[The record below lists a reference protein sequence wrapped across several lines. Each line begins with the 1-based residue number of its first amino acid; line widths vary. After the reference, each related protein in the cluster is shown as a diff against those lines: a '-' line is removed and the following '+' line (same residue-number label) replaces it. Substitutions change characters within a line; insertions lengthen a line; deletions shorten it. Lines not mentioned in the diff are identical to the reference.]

1 MFRNISIS
9 MRLAGLI
16 GIVALAFAVI
26 AGVYYTQ
33 QRDVKAL
40 DQRRDLANRSAD
52 LSGEALKEL
61 LMSYAAGNAFR
72 QSREAPR
79 RLRFNQSAQD
89 LNTTLDKL
97 RRDVDDPAL
106 TAALDK
112 AKTDAVAYNNA
123 FAGEFAA
130 MEKMGLTEKD
140 GLQAQLRAAVHN
152 VESKLDELRKAA
164 GSDIQRRSDVEPLL
178 ILMLQMRRHEK
189 DYMLRGDSKKYV
201 GDIVKRRGEFAAALT
216 KSGLDEAVKLDL
228 SARLDGYLAGIKS
241 YAELADSIA
250 ALRASA
256 DAAFDSI
263 EPPVENVAKAMR
275 DRADQAKADIDK
287 AQARF
292 ENVIL
297 AVSAVTLVLLG
308 VLSVLLSRSISR
320 PVRGLDEAMQKLA
333 RGELET
339 AVPDTE
345 VKDEVGV
352 MARSVLVF
360 RDNAREAERLRKQQ
374 EIQRETAEQE
384 KRAALLR
391 MAETVESEAGR
402 AVGAIARQTD
412 SMSDNAAQMAGSA
425 GAVSDNS
432 QSVAAAAE
440 QALANAQTVAAA
452 SEQLEASIREI
463 ASQVHHAGD
472 TTGQAV
478 AAAGQAERTIGILAE
493 AVGKIGDVSNLIA
506 DIAGQTNLLALN
518 ATIEAARAGEAGK
531 GFAVVAS
538 EVKNLANQTGKATE
552 DISRQIAEIQNT
564 TDEAAA
570 AVRAIV
576 DAIRTVETV
585 SNSIA
590 AAIEEQGAAT
600 AEISRNVA
608 ETSHAA
614 QEVSNRIARV
624 SQEAAATRTR
634 AGEVSGLSAAVADGI
649 DELRRVLVKVVRSAT
664 PEVDRRKHPRYPL
677 RCAAGLSGTGGERR
691 LQLENISEGG
701 AELSGETAGLISGA
715 SVRLTL
721 EGTPQSVAATVRGV
735 DGETLHLTFAA
746 DSAAFFGVLRGRLN
760 GLTPLAA

>member
-1 MFRNISIS
+1 M
-9 MRLAGLI
+9 
-16 GIVALAFAVI
+16 
-26 AGVYYTQ
+26 
-33 QRDVKAL
+33 
-40 DQRRDLANRSAD
+40 
-52 LSGEALKEL
+52 
-61 LMSYAAGNAFR
+61 
-72 QSREAPR
+72 
-79 RLRFNQSAQD
+79 
-89 LNTTLDKL
+89 
-97 RRDVDDPAL
+97 
-106 TAALDK
+106 
-112 AKTDAVAYNNA
+112 
-123 FAGEFAA
+123 
-130 MEKMGLTEKD
+130 
-140 GLQAQLRAAVHN
+140 H
-152 VESKLDELRKAA
+152 
-164 GSDIQRRSDVEPLL
+164 
-178 ILMLQMRRHEK
+178 
-189 DYMLRGDSKKYV
+189 
-201 GDIVKRRGEFAAALT
+201 
-216 KSGLDEAVKLDL
+216 
-228 SARLDGYLAGIKS
+228 
-241 YAELADSIA
+241 
-250 ALRASA
+250 
-256 DAAFDSI
+256 
-263 EPPVENVAKAMR
+263 
-275 DRADQAKADIDK
+275 DRAMQAKADIDK

-292 ENVIL
+292 ETVII
-297 AVSAVTLVLLG
+297 AVSAVTLTVLG
-308 VLSVLLSRSISR
+308 VLSLLLSRSISR
-320 PVRGLDEAMQKLA
+320 PVRSLDEAMQRLA

-339 AVPDTE
+339 DIPDTE

-360 RDNAREAERLRKQQ
+360 RDNAREAVRLRQQQ
-374 EIQRETAEQE
+374 EIERENAEQE

-412 SMSDNAAQMAGSA
+412 CMSENAAQMAGSA

-478 AAAGQAERTIGILAE
+478 AAAGQAEKTIGVLAE

-552 DISRQIAEIQNT
+552 DIGRQIAEIQNT

-570 AVRAIV
+570 AVRSIV
-576 DAIRTVETV
+576 AAIRTVESV

-590 AAIEEQGAAT
+590 AAIEEQGSAT

-624 SQEAAATRTR
+624 SQEAAATRNR
-634 AGEVSGLSAAVADGI
+634 AGEVSGLSGAVADGI

-677 RCAAGLSGTGGERR
+677 RCAAGLAGAGGERR

-701 AELSGETAGLISGA
+701 AELNGDVTGLAAGA

-721 EGTPQSVAATVRGV
+721 EGVPQSAAATVRGI
-735 DGETLHLTFAA
+735 DGSAVHLTFT
-746 DSAAFFGVLRGRLN
+746 DDCSAFINALRGRLK